1 MNDKPHLLVDMKH
14 GQGRGTVIIY
24 DGPEWTAFEGA
35 AHLAGLPMDYETY
48 VAWKL
53 DQLPKGER

>member
-1 MNDKPHLLVDMKH
+1 MTNEPHLLVEMKQ
-14 GQGRGTVIIY
+14 GQGRGTVII
-24 DGPEWTAFEGA
+24 DGPEWRAFEGA
-35 AHLAGLPMDYETY
+35 AHQAGLPMDHETY